1 MTEERKFKEAASFD
15 EWFDLNEDLIHD
27 MMRNDAYEL
36 MWETWFA
43 GYGAGLDKMA
53 HMATPLWP
61 KNFADTNSVDKSQ
74 DQA

>member
-1 MTEERKFKEAASFD
+1 MTEECKFKEANSFD
-15 EWFDLNEDLIHD
+15 EWFNLNEELIHD

-43 GYGAGLDKMA
+43 GYNTGLDKMA
-53 HMATPLWP
+53 HMMAPLWP
-61 KNFADTNSVDKSQ
+61 RSLADTNSIDKSQ